1 MKLRKRNR
9 SKDNTPK
16 KKKDDKYYINKINH
30 LLNQI
35 KLNDYSVS
43 DIPIAIIQYFT
54 IKNFRPLAQNEI
66 IKYVSNINM
75 LPSFDKSI
83 NLHDNIISALKNNKI
98 FEINKKKYELNL
110 EKCLNYLNTYQEK
123 FRTTNSDSKY
133 DVSPSILTFPMVE
146 NDIVYL
152 NSESNHL
159 NMSFILDEDN
169 ILDNSFTF
177 GEQSQIKAGHK
188 NRFTMNMNMNNIKGE
203 NSENKNNSIINT
215 EELENKA
222 LEKYIPEFDF
232 VFDENKNFKI
242 LTKVA
247 SEFFTIYKKINLN
260 EKNVIQLDESL
271 KKVNS
276 IITDLNTKIEPFNKL
291 SSSFNEEKNELFNAN
306 SVILRQI
313 KLMQIIAE
321 NDFLSKEL
329 YIKEKEVLMFY
340 QNVFKKLLNKL
351 QEDFNEIKKL
361 EKKIN
366 TIILNLKIIL
376 NSISDEFVLQL
387 NENYATF
394 YNLIKDIAKNKS
406 MPINVNM
413 NETLKLF
420 YSYIVEFEKLYAKV
434 EEKENEK
441 KPEK

>member
-1 MKLRKRNR
+1 
-9 SKDNTPK
+9 
-16 KKKDDKYYINKINH
+16 
-30 LLNQI
+30 
-35 KLNDYSVS
+35 
-43 DIPIAIIQYFT
+43 
-54 IKNFRPLAQNEI
+54 
-66 IKYVSNINM
+66 
-75 LPSFDKSI
+75 
-83 NLHDNIISALKNNKI
+83 
-98 FEINKKKYELNL
+98 
-110 EKCLNYLNTYQEK
+110 
-123 FRTTNSDSKY
+123 
-133 DVSPSILTFPMVE
+133 MVE

-340 QNVFKKLLNKL
+340 QNVFKKMLNKL

-394 YNLIKDIAKNKS
+394 YNLIKEIAKNKS
-406 MPINVNM
+406 MPITVNM

>member
-9 SKDNTPK
+9 TKDNTSK

-83 NLHDNIISALKNNKI
+83 NLHDDIISALKNNKI
-98 FEINKKKYELNL
+98 FEVNKKKYELNL

-276 IITDLNTKIEPFNKL
+276 IITDLDTKIEPFNKL

-340 QNVFKKLLNKL
+340 ENVFKKLLNKL